1 MIKLNFQKPLDVVPK
16 KSRKNSPKA
25 NKAEATQTKSEKVTE
40 PICGIQ
46 SLEVEQPVA
55 TADAPKVAPKSNGK
69 RRKNKKDNVMDS
81 IPVESEPIQPF
92 GCQQTNG
99 VKKGANKLS
108 KLERKALRQVK
119 ESLKKLQSKEQAE
132 KVKLPEIPQ
141 EEEQEEQEEEE
152 EEAAELEF
160 ELNFA
165 VADELEVQA
174 VTDEEALLKNIK
186 DARLRRTLMRI
197 INKINYL

>member
-1 MIKLNFQKPLDVVPK
+1 MIKLNFQKTLPK

-25 NKAEATQTKSEKVTE
+25 NKAEATQIKSEKVTE
-40 PICGIQ
+40 PICYNTP

-55 TADAPKVAPKSNGK
+55 AADAPKVAPKSNGK

-92 GCQQTNG
+92 GCQQTNS

-141 EEEQEEQEEEE
+141 EEEQEVQEEEE

>member
-1 MIKLNFQKPLDVVPK
+1 MIKFNFQKPLDVVPK

-40 PICGIQ
+40 PICYNTLSIP

-92 GCQQTNG
+92 GCQQTNS

-141 EEEQEEQEEEE
+141 EEEQEEE

>member
-1 MIKLNFQKPLDVVPK
+1 
-16 KSRKNSPKA
+16 
-25 NKAEATQTKSEKVTE
+25 
-40 PICGIQ
+40 
-46 SLEVEQPVA
+46 
-55 TADAPKVAPKSNGK
+55 
-69 RRKNKKDNVMDS
+69 MDS

-92 GCQQTNG
+92 GCQQTNS

-141 EEEQEEQEEEE
+141 EEEPEEQEEE

>member
-1 MIKLNFQKPLDVVPK
+1 MIKLNFQKTLPK

-25 NKAEATQTKSEKVTE
+25 TQIKSEKVTE
-40 PICGIQ
+40 PICYNTLSIP
-46 SLEVEQPVA
+46 SLEVDQPVA

-152 EEAAELEF
+152 EAAELEF